1 MIPCRQR
8 LSNASRGDR
17 NGELMQTIIIILTV
31 LLMLVGLVGAVVP
44 VIPGPLLVLAG
55 ALLYA
60 WHGDFLIITW
70 GTLGVLTVLTVVSQV
85 LDYAASIIGARAF
98 GASRWGMVGA
108 CLGALAGFL
117 LASIPGAIAGLFLG
131 ACICELARGRD
142 MRTSAKVGVGTL
154 VGFLAGTAGKIL
166 ITVVMIVIFVWQ
178 LF

>member
-1 MIPCRQR
+1 MHI
-8 LSNASRGDR
+8 LV
-17 NGELMQTIIIILTV
+17 IFLTV
-31 LLMLVGLVGAVVP
+31 LLMLTGLVGAVAP
-44 VIPGPLLVLAG
+44 VIPGPLLVFAG

-70 GTLGVLTVLTVVSQV
+70 GTIGVLAVLTAVSQV

-108 CLGALAGFL
+108 CLGAFAGFL
-117 LASIPGAIAGLFLG
+117 LANIPGAIAGLFLG

-142 MRTSAKVGVGTL
+142 MRTSAKVGFGTL
-154 VGFLAGTAGKIL
+154 VGFLAGTAGKII
-166 ITVVMIVIFVWQ
+166 ITVVMIAIFVWQ